1 MHKLFS
7 GSGRVICL
15 RSVRPEKK
23 KRKLNSI
30 NFGRV
35 RILLRV
41 HEEEQLV
48 GSQMGLGW
56 LGPRR
61 LACCRDSVEVEWKMG
76 SIATMSMRQ
85 LGKPK
90 TEKISMC
97 RVEEVDVE
105 EEEEEAQGGACQS
118 WCCVVR
124 VAVWVVAA
132 ADVAL
137 RCHSSVLINS
147 DLILCP
153 IKCEKRLMLRTSVG
167 GSTPLLGLG
176 IGTQVPRS
184 PGCSKSSRTCGA
196 RKREHWICHI

>member
-61 LACCRDSVEVEWKMG
+61 LACCRDSVEVERKMG

-90 TEKISMC
+90 TEKLSMC
-97 RVEEVDVE
+97 RVGGGGGG
-105 EEEEEAQGGACQS
+105 EAGGA
-118 WCCVVR
+118 R
-124 VAVWVVAA
+124 RR
-132 ADVAL
+132 L
-137 RCHSSVLINS
+137 L
-147 DLILCP
+147 
-153 IKCEKRLMLRTSVG
+153 KLMLCCACCCLS
-167 GSTPLLGLG
+167 
-176 IGTQVPRS
+176 
-184 PGCSKSSRTCGA
+184 CSCCRC
-196 RKREHWICHI
+196 CC